1 MRSKAS
7 IGWLAVSTDTCS
19 NMSSLILHTRIAGY
33 LNMPAM
39 TTEQTTATIIQA
51 KGSTHALVTMD

>member
-7 IGWLAVSTDTCS
+7 IGWLAVSTDTC
-19 NMSSLILHTRIAGY
+19 LHVIIDTTRIAGY